1 MSNMNMETIFLW
13 GRLIF
18 LGAVVTLFLSIIAW
32 KKLKRKSW
40 VIEEFAY
47 NPVPNPEDYPL
58 SLYMGW
64 TPVAYFPKGLYYL
77 PETLIKDSGL
87 DEAEITRKRVFDYST
102 LAEYQEFTERVRE
115 ARRMKGPE
123 KAVEREPAVPPA
135 VRPLNEWINLG
146 WRKRPLWANL
156 FFMFIALMGIFV
168 FVGVVWA
175 FLNFNY

>member
-1 MSNMNMETIFLW
+1 METIFLL

-18 LGAVVTLFLSIIAW
+18 LGAVATLFLGIILW
-32 KKLKRKSW
+32 KRFKRKSW

-64 TPVAYFPKGLYYL
+64 TPGARFPVGGMYYF
-77 PETLIKDSGL
+77 PETLIKDNGL
-87 DEAEITRKRVFDYST
+87 DEAEITRKRVFEYST
-102 LAEYQEFTERVRE
+102 LAEYQEFAERVRE

-123 KAVEREPAVPPA
+123 EAKERKPTTVPA

-146 WRKRPLWANL
+146 WRRRPLWAKL
-156 FFMFIALMGIFV
+156 FFMFIAILGVFIFV
-168 FVGVVWA
+168 SLIWA
-175 FLNFNY
+175 FLTFPY

>member
-1 MSNMNMETIFLW
+1 METIFLL

-18 LGAVVTLFLSIIAW
+18 LGAVATLFLSIILW
-32 KKLKRKSW
+32 KRFKRKSW

-64 TPVAYFPKGLYYL
+64 TPSVYVPTGPYYF
-77 PETLIKDSGL
+77 PETLIKDKGL

-146 WRKRPLWANL
+146 WRRRPLWTKL
-156 FFMFIALMGIFV
+156 FFMFIAIIGVFIF
-168 FVGVVWA
+168 FSLIWA
-175 FLNFNY
+175 FLTFPY